1 METVRKGKENC
12 SELAGGSSYG
22 GVRVTGSRLYI
33 SMLLSLSSTLVQ
45 SAFSSKT
52 HFDLKTDTYLFSAE
66 GRKRIKMKTMTENI
80 AAACVFSIRKEFSNI
95 LMWTVKRHQNGSV
108 DANRFMRFL

>member
-12 SELAGGSSYG
+12 SELTGGSSYG

-52 HFDLKTDTYLFSAE
+52 HFDLKTDKHRISAE
-66 GRKRIKMKTMTENI
+66 DRKDIKMKTMTENI
-80 AAACVFSIRKEFSNI
+80 AGTCVSSMGIEFSLDHNE
-95 LMWTVKRHQNGSV
+95 
-108 DANRFMRFL
+108 

>member
-45 SAFSSKT
+45 SPFSSKT
-52 HFDLKTDTYLFSAE
+52 HFDLKTDKHRISAE
-66 GRKRIKMKTMTENI
+66 GRKDMKTMTENI
-80 AAACVFSIRKEFSNI
+80 AGTCVFSMGIEFS
-95 LMWTVKRHQNGSV
+95 LDHHE
-108 DANRFMRFL
+108 

>member
-12 SELAGGSSYG
+12 SELTGGSSYG

-52 HFDLKTDTYLFSAE
+52 HF
-66 GRKRIKMKTMTENI
+66 
-80 AAACVFSIRKEFSNI
+80 SI
-95 LMWTVKRHQNGSV
+95 
-108 DANRFMRFL
+108 